1 MAVALRRHAVE
12 ASLPGRSKTIVVE
25 PVELPAAAPPPEPSP
40 EPPPAPAPPREAP
53 EPAGA

>member
-25 PVELPAAAPPPEPSP
+25 PVELPAAVPPPAPAP